1 MMEKTLVVYYSR
13 VGRTRR
19 VAEDIAN
26 RLGADLA
33 EIRLAEPSDDDF
45 DEVVDYAQESLRS
58 NARPAIVALECDF
71 EDYKTVVVGSPV
83 WRGTFAPAVGT
94 FFDEYDLDNM
104 KVCPFITDQGDPGH
118 ALEDMGDACP
128 NSEVMGGLEV
138 CFEGNEIQ
146 TDETVVRDWVANIQ
160 RSLLSGAL

>member
-1 MMEKTLVVYYSR
+1 MTEKTLVVYYYR

-26 RLGADLA
+26 RLGADLT
-33 EIRLAEPSDDDF
+33 EIRLAEPSGDDF
-45 DEVVDYAQESLRS
+45 DKVVDHEQEPLHS
-58 NARPAIVALECDF
+58 NTRPPIVALECDF

-83 WRGTFAPAVGT
+83 WRDSFAPAVGT

-104 KVCPFITDQGDPGH
+104 KVCPFITDQGDSGH

-128 NSEVMGGLEV
+128 NSEVMGGLVV
-138 CFEGNEIQ
+138 CFEGNEMQ
-146 TDETVVRDWVANIQ
+146 TDETVVRDWVADIQ
-160 RSLLSGAL
+160 RSLLSGVI